1 MLYKIKHENEK
12 SASTYIFAIFCP
24 FIYTYRYKKWKKSD
38 HLIAKS
44 EKKESEIKKAEMKI
58 NGKNMQ
64 IFHSRGKKIQ

>member
-1 MLYKIKHENEK
+1 MKNQQVHTYLQYFAHLYIH
-12 SASTYIFAIFCP
+12 
-24 FIYTYRYKKWKKSD
+24 TYRHKKWKKSD